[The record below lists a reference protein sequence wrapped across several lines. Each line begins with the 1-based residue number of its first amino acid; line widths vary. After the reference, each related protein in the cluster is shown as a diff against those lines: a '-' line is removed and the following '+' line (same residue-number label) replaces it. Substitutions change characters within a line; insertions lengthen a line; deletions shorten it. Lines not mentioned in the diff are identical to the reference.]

1 MEICSSKLN
10 WLIHIKKLFTRD
22 SVLDISELVNSLK
35 EETIIDLSNP

>member
-10 WLIHIKKLFTRD
+10 WLIHIKKLFNRD

-35 EETIIDLSNP
+35 EETIIDLPNP